1 MQMKRYILPTLT
13 GLTVALSL
21 NAQAVDPVLM
31 TIDSKPVHVS
41 EFEYLYNKNN
51 AQQQQPQT
59 LDQYLDM
66 FITYKLK
73 VADAEAAGIENTP
86 EFQNEF
92 QTFRR
97 DLSKPY
103 LRDGAVEDSLVNLS
117 YSHRLNDLYVS
128 HIMFPMDEKGKAQA
142 DSVRAQ
148 IIAGTISFEDAAKK
162 FSIDGYSA
170 SRGGLMGIVMPD
182 RYPWAFEEASYD
194 TPLHQISPVVNSGM
208 GYHII
213 RPESKRPAA
222 GEVNASHI
230 LLLTRG
236 LDQKSAEAQKVKID
250 SIYDVILAGG
260 DFAELARTYS
270 QDPGS
275 AARGGNL
282 GYFSRGQMVAEFDS
296 TAFALADGEVSRP
309 ITTAFGYHIVRR
321 NAHRDVEPLEKV
333 RPEILKAME
342 NDRRGQ
348 LPELAVTDRVIQTL
362 NGQVNEAT
370 MQQVEA
376 AIASEGNVYNANVA
390 AKLAALDLEAAS
402 FADHSI
408 PLSEILEIV
417 IPDGQNDGQRSA
429 QIIRNAA
436 YNRMVEKAM
445 DYQRDALEMVNED
458 FRNLVNEY
466 RDGILLYEISNRN
479 VWGRASKD
487 TEGLQNFFNNHID
500 RYTWTE
506 PRYKATVI
514 FATNDSI
521 LNEAMA
527 YAETVTAD
535 EPTEFATEMRKKFG
549 RNVKIERVVA
559 AKGENK
565 ITDYLGFD
573 GPRPERGANNR
584 WPAYA
589 AFRSKLIMQA
599 EEPADVRGAAVTDYQ
614 NELEKEWVANL
625 RKHHKVKVNQKVFK
639 ALKAKAK

>member
-1 MQMKRYILPTLT
+1 
-13 GLTVALSL
+13 
-21 NAQAVDPVLM
+21 
-31 TIDSKPVHVS
+31 
-41 EFEYLYNKNN
+41 
-51 AQQQQPQT
+51 
-59 LDQYLDM
+59 
-66 FITYKLK
+66 
-73 VADAEAAGIENTP
+73 
-86 EFQNEF
+86 
-92 QTFRR
+92 
-97 DLSKPY
+97 
-103 LRDGAVEDSLVNLS
+103 
-117 YSHRLNDLYVS
+117 
-128 HIMFPMDEKGKAQA
+128 
-142 DSVRAQ
+142 
-148 IIAGTISFEDAAKK
+148 
-162 FSIDGYSA
+162 
-170 SRGGLMGIVMPD
+170 
-182 RYPWAFEEASYD
+182 
-194 TPLHQISPVVNSGM
+194 
-208 GYHII
+208 
-213 RPESKRPAA
+213 
-222 GEVNASHI
+222 
-230 LLLTRG
+230 
-236 LDQKSAEAQKVKID
+236 
-250 SIYDVILAGG
+250 
-260 DFAELARTYS
+260 
-270 QDPGS
+270 

-309 ITTAFGYHIVRR
+309 ISTAFGYHIVRR

-402 FADHSI
+402 FADRSI

-436 YNRMVEKAM
+436 YNRMEEKAM

-487 TEGLQNFFNNHID
+487 TEGLRNFFNNHID